1 LARKKKELE
10 DADKAIY
17 GESTCHLYCLKDVF
31 ADNQVISQVSKSD
44 MEPKTL
50 RLVKISS

>member
-1 LARKKKELE
+1 MARKKKELE

-17 GESTCHLYCLKDVF
+17 GESKCRLRLHKGMS
-31 ADNQVISQVSKSD
+31 ADNQVISQVSKLY